1 MQNGEY
7 HPKIFCFS
15 PQVTY
20 PDGIAQG
27 AERVGAKSNGIKKL
41 FTYSLMDVFSGEQ
54 GLLPTHVDERQA
66 THVDQVEVRTQLPLS
81 GREGEHQPA
90 QLRHPGQLRCGQG
103 DNITQPEPL
112 NYLSQES
119 QLGSL

>member
-1 MQNGEY
+1 MANITL
-7 HPKIFCFS
+7 KIFCFS

-27 AERVGAKSNGIKKL
+27 GEGCVGGAKFNNGTKKRDL
-41 FTYSLMDVFSGEQ
+41 FTYSLMHLFSGKQ
-54 GLLPTHVDERQA
+54 GLLATHVDERQA

-103 DNITQPEPL
+103 DI
-112 NYLSQES
+112 
-119 QLGSL
+119 